1 MKRTTLYTIVCG
13 SMTLAAC
20 NTTKHI
26 ADNQFLLNEVQV
38 QTDDKRLD
46 VSALA
51 PYVHQKANSKWF
63 SLFKIPLG
71 TYALSGRDTT
81 KWVNRTLRKIGEE
94 PVVFDSVQAQRT
106 MDDLRTA
113 MQNMGYMHAQVSLET
128 HTKGKKLTAIYHLHP
143 GEPYVIRNFAY
154 AIEDD
159 SIARILDL
167 DNPNNPYRVTKGT
180 PFTTDRL
187 DGERKRITQLLLNK
201 GYYRFNKDFIYF
213 EADSAQNSKEVDV
226 CMRLMKYRSN
236 NNMPPTLHPR
246 YRIGSVN
253 YMYGGEESTSSLRH
267 KVLRH
272 NTVMEEGGFF
282 KESELQQT
290 YHNFG
295 KLGAVKYTNITF
307 DERADTAV
315 VDCNI
320 MLTMNKP
327 STISFQPE
335 GTNTAGDLGAAA
347 SLTYTNRNLFKG
359 SELFTLELRGAFEA
373 ITGLEGYK
381 DQDYQEYSIES
392 KLAFPR
398 FLAPFLSKSFVR
410 KSQAISELS
419 LGWNLQNRPEYQ
431 RRVFSA
437 GWRYRWSD
445 THRNI
450 AYRYDLIDLNYVYM
464 PWISETFKNDYLDDE
479 TNRNAILR
487 YNYED
492 LFIMKMGFG
501 MNYNDGR
508 HVVKANV
515 ETAGNLLASL
525 SRLSNFKK
533 NDNGQY
539 TLFDIAYAQY
549 AKFDIDYS
557 RYWKFDTYNELVAH
571 VGVGVAYPYGN
582 STILPFEK
590 RYFSGG
596 ANSVRG
602 WSVRELGPGS
612 FRGKDGRIDFINQT
626 GDMKLDINVEYR
638 TRLFWKFNGAFFVDA
653 GNVWTLRNYE
663 EQPGGQFKVDEFYK
677 QIAVAYGVGLRLNF
691 DYFILRADMGMK
703 ALNPAYDTRDEHY
716 AMLHPDFSRDFSFH
730 FAVGLPF

>member
-1 MKRTTLYTIVCG
+1 MEENLYVSVSPHVFSKRTTQNIMLDVIIALCPAAIASVIIFGARSIAVIATCIICCVGFEALFNIIIKKKQTIADLSAVVTGLLLALNLPVNIPIWQAVVGSFAAIIIVKALFGGLGYNFANPAITGRIIMLIAFTDTMTAAAMPTIVD
-13 SMTLAAC
+13 SVASATPLANLAAGE
-20 NTTKHI
+20 
-26 ADNQFLLNEVQV
+26 EVG
-38 QTDDKRLD
+38 
-46 VSALA
+46 A
-51 PYVHQKANSKWF
+51 
-63 SLFKIPLG
+63 SLFDMFLG
-71 TYALSGRDTT
+71 LRGGALGETC
-81 KWVNRTLRKIGEE
+81 VLALLIGGIYLIARKVITWHCPVAFIGT
-94 PVVFDSVQAQRT
+94 VFILSLIYT
-106 MDDLRTA
+106 
-113 MQNMGYMHAQVSLET
+113 GSLEMALMYLFSGGVFIGAFFMAT
-128 HTKGKKLTAIYHLHP
+128 DYVTSPTTPKGQLIFGLGCGLITCLIRFWGSYPEGVSFSILLMNILC
-143 GEPYVIRNFAY
+143 PY
-154 AIEDD
+154 IE
-159 SIARILDL
+159 
-167 DNPNNPYRVTKGT
+167 K
-180 PFTTDRL
+180 
-187 DGERKRITQLLLNK
+187 
-201 GYYRFNKDFIYF
+201 
-213 EADSAQNSKEVDV
+213 
-226 CMRLMKYRSN
+226 
-236 NNMPPTLHPR
+236 
-246 YRIGSVN
+246 
-253 YMYGGEESTSSLRH
+253 
-267 KVLRH
+267 
-272 NTVMEEGGFF
+272 
-282 KESELQQT
+282 
-290 YHNFG
+290 
-295 KLGAVKYTNITF
+295 
-307 DERADTAV
+307 
-315 VDCNI
+315 
-320 MLTMNKP
+320 LTMNKP

-359 SELFTLELRGAFEA
+359 SELFSLELRGAFEA

-501 MNYNDGR
+501 MNYNDAR

-525 SRLSNFKK
+525 SRVSNFKK

-716 AMLHPDFSRDFSFH
+716 AMLHPDFSRDFFFY